1 VPPPNWARGSVAAR
15 AVEPVDCKAT
25 AIRLAILGLGKEIAL
40 KKSKT
45 AAIAITLLTVLAS
58 VATPAAAHPG
68 VPSSLYDPNS
78 ATWGSYRDYFAS
90 DFNAIVAEQR
100 AAGRMLVDIDK
111 DLSAVSGS
119 LPRYAGV
126 FQRNLDG
133 RDWYTVDEVQHSR
146 IRDVIEDNRAAG
158 MRLVDLEPYLV
169 NGLLTWASLWVENVE
184 GYSWDVVVAVP
195 VQQLSQ
201 FADSERAAGRM
212 LIDID
217 MHKTHRT
224 NQCCLGSAVS
234 VRNAEN
240 LAWTPIVNHTSDEF
254 GAVFDVLLPT
264 NRILVADSATSPTGQ
279 RFSAVWVENRNGRGR
294 FFYRGMTVD
303 QWGARWQELA
313 DAGYRVINFERYETP
328 DGIRYLGAW
337 RQNN

>member
-1 VPPPNWARGSVAAR
+1 MTKPKMATI
-15 AVEPVDCKAT
+15 AV
-25 AIRLAILGLGKEIAL
+25 I
-40 KKSKT
+40 
-45 AAIAITLLTVLAS
+45 LLTVLGS

-68 VPSSLYDPNS
+68 VPSARYDPNS
-78 ATWGSYRDYFAS
+78 VAWASYRDYFPVE
-90 DFNAIVAEQR
+90 FNEIVAEQR

-111 DLSAVSGS
+111 DWPTASGS

-133 RDWYTVDEVQHSR
+133 RDWYMVDEIQLSQLNA
-146 IRDVIEDNRAAG
+146 VIAERRAAN
-158 MRLVDLEPYLV
+158 MRLVDLEPYHF
-169 NGLLTWASLWVENVE
+169 NGLLNWTTLWVENVE
-184 GYSWDVVVAVP
+184 GYSWNVITGVSI
-195 VQQLSQ
+195 QQITQ

-224 NQCCLGSAVS
+224 NQCCLGAAVS

-240 LAWTPIVNHTSDEF
+240 LAWTPVVNHTSDEF
-254 GAVFDVLLPT
+254 GAVFDVLIPT
-264 NRILVADSATSPTGQ
+264 HRILVADSGTSPTGQ
-279 RFSAVWVENRNGRGR
+279 RFSAIWVENRNGRGK

-303 QWGARWQELA
+303 QWAARWQELF

-328 DGIRYLGAW
+328 DGVRYLGAW